1 MNLFV
6 VPAFNEEDNVP
17 GLLRDLERR
26 PELWAGG
33 RLILVDDGSSDA
45 TAAVAEAWTGALPV
59 TVLRQIPNQ
68 GPGRAF
74 DRGFRHALMLASDGD
89 RIVTLEADTTSDLDA
104 LSTMLAEATAGAD
117 VVLASVHAGGEMI
130 GVGRTRRVLSRG
142 AARFVRAGAGLDA
155 RTVSSFFRVYRA
167 EVLRAAYAVHGDRLI
182 REPGFACKAEIL
194 MKLSSLDAVV
204 VEVPVALDA
213 SRRIGDSKLRVLPTA
228 AGYGRLMARQVA
240 TKLKATA

>member
-6 VPAFNEEDNVP
+6 VPAFNEEANVP

-26 PELWAGG
+26 PELWLGG

-45 TAAVAEAWTGALPV
+45 TAAVAEAWTGNLPV
-59 TVLRQIPNQ
+59 DVLRQVPNQ

-74 DRGFRHALMLASDGD
+74 DRGFRHALALAADGD

-104 LSTMLAEATAGAD
+104 LAAMLAEATAGAD

-130 GVGRTRRVLSRG
+130 NVGRTRRVLSRG

-155 RTVSSFFRVYRA
+155 HTVSSFFRVYRA
-167 EVLRAAYAVHGDRLI
+167 EVLRRAYAVHGERLI

-194 MKLSSLDAVV
+194 MKLSSLGALV

-213 SRRIGDSKLRVLPTA
+213 SRRIGESKLRVLPTA

-240 TKLKATA
+240 TRLKATA